1 MATYQNHI
9 YVAVGGRLGAAEQWQ
24 TGFRLMSD
32 DATDLE
38 AQISRAERELVRID
52 GYVNTWWNAI
62 KSNMGGNVHWD
73 FTKVNAIGP
82 DGRYAAQ
89 TTNAIYYA
97 ANESGHVGTGTPGPY
112 QNACVVT
119 LVTDFIRGR
128 AARGRMYLPI
138 GQVSTTVD
146 TGEFTTT
153 IPSNYAAATAAMFS
167 GINDNPGI
175 DWGNT
180 RVAVVSAYGPA
191 NDVVAVKAGK
201 IPDTQ
206 RRRRASLDENYTS
219 PVTVSI

>member
-9 YVAVGGRLGAAEQWQ
+9 YVAIGGRLGDAEQWQ
-24 TGFRLMSD
+24 TGFRLISD
-32 DATDLE
+32 DATDLQ
-38 AQISRAERELVRID
+38 AQIDRAAQELVRID
-52 GYVNTWWNAI
+52 GHVATWWGTV

-73 FTKVNAIGP
+73 FTKVNAIDAAGH
-82 DGRYAAQ
+82 YADAR
-89 TTNAIYYA
+89 TNAIYYA

-119 LVTDFIRGR
+119 LNTSFIRGR

-146 TGEFTTT
+146 TGEFTST
-153 IPSNYAAATAAMFS
+153 IPSVYANATATMFN

-175 DWGNT
+175 DWANT

-191 NDVVAVKAGK
+191 NDVVSVKAGK

-206 RRRRASLDENYTS
+206 RRRRASLDENYTTA
-219 PVTVSI
+219 VAVS